1 MATRNVITV
10 EEEHK
15 TNESYIE
22 IDENEEDEI
31 RHEKK
36 ITNKYKYYKT
46 IIYYMVVPILI
57 VVDILQVIFNLH
69 TGIHLPYID
78 IALIVLVLTNEIDYQ
93 LAKAH
98 VEGVEEKIFNLFALV
113 EFSYMD
119 LLHMAGS
126 VIYAALLM
134 IEFRANFR
142 NIKSKIGK
150 LIDKTALKRNAM
162 ANKNKGPYDRER
174 DGDELNEHRRLFKGV
189 LKKMEFEAT
198 PSYMLIFFNWHI
210 HKNECAYEIMSRKI
224 SVMAIIMAILFGVK
238 FRMAAMVVCL
248 LLIDIK
254 DSFKKGWNVSYTV
267 EMRNFIVLYLAI
279 TYYES

>member
-1 MATRNVITV
+1 MSRNVITI
-10 EEEHK
+10 EEEHNK
-15 TNESYIE
+15 NEAYVDISL
-22 IDENEEDEI
+22 EDEEEI
-31 RHEKK
+31 QHTKK
-36 ITNKYKYYKT
+36 TVNKYKYYKNILYYIMVPLLV
-46 IIYYMVVPILI
+46 II
-57 VVDILQVIFNLH
+57 DILQVIFGLH

-113 EFSYMD
+113 EFNEWD
-119 LLHMAGS
+119 LLHMGGS
-126 VIYAALLM
+126 VMYAALLM

-142 NIKSKIGK
+142 NIKSKVGK

-238 FRMAAMVVCL
+238 FRLAAMIVCL
-248 LLIDIK
+248 LIIDIK
-254 DSFKKGWNVSYTV
+254 DSFKTGWNVSYTV